1 MNNGVK
7 FDDKHSIT
15 DWDLLMVSKNIEEAE
30 PRINTIEIK
39 GRNGSIDLTEAL
51 GAVKYNDRTLSFDF
65 EIINPIDYWAT
76 RKSISNYLNGRKAK
90 IILDQ
95 DPNYYYYGRCQVSD
109 AENEKNV
116 GRFTIECICEPYK
129 MKKSETIVSDDVV
142 AEDIITLSNEKKLV
156 MPKIEATG
164 NIVFKFEDKQFSI
177 AANETFQSPDFIL
190 KEGNNQVEIISGSGT
205 LKFTYREGS
214 L

>member
-30 PRINTIEIK
+30 PRINTIEIE
-39 GRNGSIDLTEAL
+39 GRDGSIDLTEAL
-51 GAVKYNDRTLSFDF
+51 GAVKYNDRNLSFDF
-65 EIINPIDYWAT
+65 EIINPTDYWAT

-109 AENEKNV
+109 SENEKNV

-129 MKKSETIVSDDVV
+129 MKISETIVSDDVV

-156 MPKIEATG
+156 MPKIESTG

-177 AANETFQSPDFIL
+177 TANEPFQSPDFIL

>member
-30 PRINTIEIK
+30 PRINTIEIE
-39 GRNGSIDLTEAL
+39 GRDGSIDLTEAL

-65 EIINPIDYWAT
+65 EIINPTDYWAT

-95 DPNYYYYGRCQVSD
+95 DPNYYYYSRCQVSD
-109 AENEKNV
+109 SENEKNV

-129 MKKSETIVSDDVV
+129 MKISETIVSDDVV

-156 MPKIEATG
+156 MPKIESTG
-164 NIVFKFEDKQFSI
+164 NMVFKFEDKQFSI
-177 AANETFQSPDFIL
+177 TANEPFQSPDFIL
-190 KEGNNQVEIISGSGT
+190 KEGNNQVEIVSGSGT

>member
-30 PRINTIEIK
+30 PRINTIEIE
-39 GRNGSIDLTEAL
+39 GRDGSIDLTEAL

-76 RKSISNYLNGRKAK
+76 RKAISNYLNGRKAK

-109 AENEKNV
+109 AANEKNV

-129 MKKSETIVSDDVV
+129 MKISETIVSDDVV
-142 AEDIITLSNEKKLV
+142 AEDIITLSNEKK
-156 MPKIEATG
+156 TG
-164 NIVFKFEDKQFSI
+164 N
-177 AANETFQSPDFIL
+177 A
-190 KEGNNQVEIISGSGT
+190 
-205 LKFTYREGS
+205 
-214 L
+214 